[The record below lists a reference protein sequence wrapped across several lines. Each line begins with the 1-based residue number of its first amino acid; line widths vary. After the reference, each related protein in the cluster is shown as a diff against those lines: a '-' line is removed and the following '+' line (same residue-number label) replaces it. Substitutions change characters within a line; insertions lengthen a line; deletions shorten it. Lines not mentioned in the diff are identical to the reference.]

1 MDETNLDDHGTKDTD
16 DNSKSDE
23 NSKSK
28 LEKQLLEK
36 RHEEELETLKETF
49 SKEKLKFLETRQA
62 EHSIGQSTS
71 NSIQYG
77 SASHSSV
84 GFVEQSAHAR
94 SNDLIHN
101 GGTTHGVQ
109 QHDGYGNHTG
119 RHYDQNSHNFATK
132 MVQGNMGQGSYQ
144 APLHSRT
151 QTHTQ
156 RELPNVQQQGYPPQN
171 GDHGDYLNGLGA
183 SSGYDLQSGF
193 NNGGM
198 ARSHLA
204 SNFQHEA
211 ASSSLGVNGY
221 QNLSNTGFS
230 QQQTNSRF
238 YQNGDGHSTRG
249 TELHNTTA
257 QVVMQNDAAPGL
269 GYQAKMA
276 KYSDGGYSHFAKAR
290 HDGARVKDV
299 HQQSSSWTPEFYT
312 YNHSVSK
319 ENVATKNSG
328 EKESY
333 GVSLEL
339 VNGHAM
345 RVNSRTLASQ
355 IRPDLDFE
363 DRLEQQREILQ
374 ERFAEEKRQ
383 LRRSLLEEHSGKWE
397 TEKRK
402 YEESF
407 QSLKEANLDLEYQ
420 RKESEVRIRHEREK
434 LEMTYESRRADYER
448 KLRKES
454 DDRRSK
460 SGLKYETEMQQQRV
474 KLESIIEKQ
483 KVDIES
489 LTAQIAE
496 LNESLKQE
504 KDVIVAKFESE
515 VRDIERRLYVQMEK
529 TESELVVKLQSK
541 ISLLTSVNKS
551 LREEVDTKEK
561 EKQELEMIMKD
572 ERKRAE
578 VNYES
583 QIIEIEDHFEKEK
596 QTLLVLYE
604 EKIAVQL
611 KMERSSLEQASKTA
625 SDEMISLKNENE
637 TLKKIAEKTYEMEQQ
652 ACSERDELVQRLIE
666 EKEILRTQLQ
676 EAMFKQQHACDIRE
690 SQGDLW
696 RSNTTKEREQARE
709 VIEKLQ
715 DDLTCAE
722 EKRRELELRV
732 EDLTTEMELLNKKQE
747 EDGKAKQ
754 EKEWLSAEVNK
765 LNDEIDRMYEDIKE
779 KGKTEVVLKG
789 KLNDVE
795 EALGR
800 KESENT
806 GLKME
811 RMESQNMI
819 KVLERQNNDLAE
831 DLSTLRRQKVE
842 VEQENS
848 GLRREKLDCQGK
860 LSVLQTTNEDLLQEL
875 QRAKQKTSQGEEEAT
890 ALKLEKL
897 ELQQEVRM
905 IKMHKSSFQEASR
918 QLNTRS
924 ESDGSGSVL
933 TSTEESGE
941 PGPEKE
947 FAKQR
952 VKKRTTLE
960 RQIHK
965 LKRTKGDYESTVEK
979 LKQDIAALE
988 REAMKQ
994 IEHNKALSEE
1004 FVSMKKDLGKDMEKL
1019 KSAKKMLKDSV
1030 AEGHQ
1035 QERIIQGQVS
1045 LLEKQKKELECALEF
1060 LVEEEKRTKAENEK
1074 EMENAS
1080 KTLELKEERVQKEIA
1095 LLEAN
1100 KKGLQASIEKM
1111 ESDEAELR
1119 CSIGEMQKESEI
1131 LGLRISEMNES
1142 ARNVTRKNVSWVEDG
1157 EMDAKLS
1164 SEFKDVKKE
1173 IAKLRRERNELIRG
1187 VNELE
1192 RKQTNLDTSV
1202 NAAERNQ
1209 QSCEKE
1215 LAVFAQKKKEL
1226 ESTVFSLKAEKFEL
1240 ETRVNELSATS
1251 LEHATSAQRKEIEML
1266 RSELEMTRENCESI
1280 RSMYQGVQNEGQSKV
1295 GIVEAEIKMAEDSLL
1310 TLKRDRLELEKI
1322 ISTLL
1327 REKTELESEVAM
1339 VVDAKYRG
1347 DRDTTALREERMDLD
1362 AEVVRFKNEVSTLR
1376 NVLST
1381 LEGAKCVT
1389 ERELE
1394 SLEARKERVDLYVS
1408 GMEARLLVG
1417 QVSPVSW
1424 NFNPSNDYVLTPK
1437 NDLEKQV
1444 LELREQKLSLE
1455 ADLFKLRRKSGDGID
1470 TGCRTHCGEKRAVD
1484 RRVSFGYLGTAE
1496 DYGVQCARHEDKG
1509 LQREL
1514 ESLAQEK
1521 CKLSSEVTE
1530 MKVRKTDLDVQITN
1544 LEYRKLGLEQSG
1556 RLVERREDGGNEG
1569 VLNEATKVI
1578 SSQEFPPKV

>member
-23 NSKSK
+23 NSQSK
-28 LEKQLLEK
+28 LETQLLEK
-36 RHEEELETLKETF
+36 RHEEELEKLKETF

-77 SASHSSV
+77 SASRSSV

-94 SNDLIHN
+94 SNDLIHS
-101 GGTTHGVQ
+101 GGTTHSVQ
-109 QHDGYGNHTG
+109 QHDGYGSHTG
-119 RHYDQNSHNFATK
+119 RRYDQNSQNFATK
-132 MVQGNMGQGSYQ
+132 MVQGNTEQGSYQ
-144 APLHSRT
+144 AASLQSRT

-156 RELPNVQQQGYPPQN
+156 RQLPNVHQQGYPPQI
-171 GDHGDYLNGLGA
+171 GDHGGYLNGLGA

-193 NNGGM
+193 INGGM

-204 SNFQHEA
+204 SNFQHETT
-211 ASSSLGVNGY
+211 SSSLGMNGH
-221 QNLSNTGFS
+221 QNLSNAGFS
-230 QQQTNSRF
+230 QPQTNSRF

-249 TELHNTTA
+249 GTELHNTAA
-257 QVVMQNDAAPGL
+257 QVGVQNDAAPGL

-276 KYSDGGYSHFAKAR
+276 KYSDGGYGHFAKAG
-290 HDGARVKDV
+290 HEGARVKDA
-299 HQQSSSWTPEFYT
+299 HHQSSSWTPEFYT
-312 YNHSVSK
+312 YNHSDSK
-319 ENVATKNSG
+319 ENVATKSSG

-339 VNGHAM
+339 TNGHAM
-345 RVNSRTLASQ
+345 RVNSSTLASQ

-363 DRLEQQREILQ
+363 DRLEQQQEILQ
-374 ERFAEEKRQ
+374 ERFAEEKRH
-383 LRRSLLEEHSGKWE
+383 LRRSLLEEYSGKWE
-397 TEKRK
+397 TERRK
-402 YEESF
+402 YEESY
-407 QSLKEANLDLEYQ
+407 QSLKETNLNLEYQ
-420 RKESEVRIRHEREK
+420 RKESEVRIRHEREM

-454 DDRRSK
+454 EDRRSK
-460 SGLKYETEMQQQRV
+460 SGLKYETEMQQQKV
-474 KLESIIEKQ
+474 KLEGIIEKQ

-515 VRDIERRLYVQMEK
+515 VRDIERRLRVQMEK

-561 EKQELEMIMKD
+561 EKQELEMMMKD
-572 ERKRAE
+572 ERERAE
-578 VNYES
+578 GNYES

-596 QTLLVLYE
+596 QTLLVQYE

-637 TLKKIAEKTYEMEQQ
+637 TLKKMAETTYEMQQ
-652 ACSERDELVQRLIE
+652 RACSERDELVQGLIE
-666 EKEILRTQLQ
+666 EKGILRTQLQ
-676 EAMFKQQHACDIRE
+676 EAMFEQQHACDIRE

-696 RSNTTKEREQARE
+696 RSNTTNEREQARE
-709 VIEKLQ
+709 VIGKLQ

-722 EKRRELELRV
+722 EKRGELELRV
-732 EDLTTEMELLNKKQE
+732 EGLMTEMELLNKKQE
-747 EDGKAKQ
+747 EGGKAKE
-754 EKEWLSAEVNK
+754 EKEWLSAEVDK
-765 LNDEIDRMYEDIKE
+765 LNNEIDRMYEDVKE
-779 KGKTEVVLKG
+779 RGKKEVVLKG

-806 GLKME
+806 GLKMQ
-811 RMESQNMI
+811 RMESQNTI
-819 KVLERQNNDLAE
+819 NVLERQNNDLTE

-848 GLRREKLDCQGK
+848 GLRREKSDCQGK

-890 ALKLEKL
+890 TLKLEKL

-905 IKMHKSSFQEASR
+905 MKMHKSSCQEASR
-918 QLNTRS
+918 RLNTRS

-941 PGPEKE
+941 PGCEKE

-952 VKKRTTLE
+952 VKKRTALE

-965 LKRTKGDYESTVEK
+965 LKRTKSDYESTVEK
-979 LKQDIAALE
+979 LKQDTAALE

-1019 KSAKKMLKDSV
+1019 KSAKRMLEDSV

-1035 QERIIQGQVS
+1035 QERIIQGQIS

-1060 LVEEEKRTKAENEK
+1060 LVEEEKRTKNEN
-1074 EMENAS
+1074 ENAS
-1080 KTLELKEERVQKEIA
+1080 KTLELKEERVQREIS
-1095 LLEAN
+1095 LLETN
-1100 KKGLQASIEKM
+1100 KKGLQANIEKM

-1119 CSIGEMQKESEI
+1119 CSIEEMQKESEI
-1131 LGLRISEMNES
+1131 LGQRISEMNES
-1142 ARNVTRKNVSWVEDG
+1142 ARDAPRKKVSWVEDG

-1187 VNELE
+1187 INELE
-1192 RKQTNLDTSV
+1192 RKQTNLDISV

-1209 QSCEKE
+1209 QSYEKD

-1240 ETRVNELSATS
+1240 ETRVGEISATS
-1251 LEHATSAQRKEIEML
+1251 LEHVTSAQRKEIEML

-1280 RSMYQGVQNEGQSKV
+1280 RSIYEGVQNEGQSKV

-1310 TLKRDRLELEKI
+1310 TLKRERLELEKT

-1362 AEVVRFKNEVSTLR
+1362 ADVIRLKNQVSTLR
-1376 NVLST
+1376 NVLSS

-1389 ERELE
+1389 KRELE
-1394 SLEARKERVDLYVS
+1394 SLETRKERVDLYVS

-1417 QVSPVSW
+1417 QASPVSW

-1470 TGCRTHCGEKRAVD
+1470 TGCRTYCGEKRAAD

-1496 DYGVQCARHEDKG
+1496 DYGVQCTRHEDEG
-1509 LQREL
+1509 LQREF
-1514 ESLAQEK
+1514 EALAKEK
-1521 CKLSSEVTE
+1521 CQLSSEVTE
-1530 MKVRKTDLDVQITN
+1530 MKVRKTHLDAQITN

-1556 RLVERREDGGNEG
+1556 RLVERREDGENEG
-1569 VLNEATKVI
+1569 VLIEATKVT